1 MARGGVRVQILSEF
15 DPKGFE
21 QARKSAEGFS
31 GQMKELAKT
40 VGAAFVTREV
50 VNFAKSAVS
59 AASDLGE
66 SINAVNVTFGE
77 ASAGILALG
86 ENAATA
92 VGLSNREFNAFAVQF
107 AGFTQQIAGA
117 GGDVVAVTDDLTQ
130 RIADFA
136 SVMNLDVAEAA
147 QVFQSTLAGEQES
160 IRRFGIDMSAAA
172 VEAHALATGL
182 VSSKS
187 EMTEAIKVQA
197 RYSLLMQ
204 STNKVAGDFA
214 NTSDSLANQQRI
226 LAAEMDDAKA
236 TIGQAMIP
244 ALEGIMNVV
253 IPLVEAFSAL
263 PEGMQQVIAVA
274 AIATVGFASLSK
286 SIQGLGVAAST
297 ANKALGAIG
306 LVLGAAATVYTLYTG
321 NKAQAVATTN
331 DFIDALRLEG
341 EEQRKAIEA
350 LALSNDT
357 VGDAIKGLEALGL
370 TTRDLER
377 FVTDGTGALGDY
389 VDIVEEHAYQN
400 GNAQQKQ
407 GLFNAALGEAHGL
420 TEEQIGFVQTLAE
433 ETSRLRSQQEREID
447 TLNAT
452 ETVTQN
458 VTAAYGHYAESMQ
471 VTQESLQGVK
481 DAIDEVN
488 AARQAEQDA
497 LFGTIGALVQAGE
510 AAGYSTEQTREL
522 VAALGYL
529 DGLSIEAQIEL
540 GLVSDVEQALIT
552 IDAMILTIQAGVRA
566 MGGDAKDVVAST
578 RELVE
583 LRNELRRIANAPATG
598 GGGGGGGGGG
608 FVPLPEIEEVENE
621 FDQFADEVVRY
632 ANNLMD
638 RDFAQKLFEGSRQSI
653 TDVWLDLI
661 DELPKMGAEAADYT
675 LSAALGVMA
684 PKFQQ
689 LMALADVRDELQ
701 SQLEGIREVRD
712 AAAAL
717 FTTGL
722 EAETGTK
729 ASDLKEQ
736 MRSRVTMARRFVMH
750 LRKLQDMGFP
760 ASIIG
765 DVVNAGIID
774 GGTMARELAK
784 FSPEDVALLQSQVSE
799 LEGLR
804 DYTSD
809 LVGELLGEG
818 EVERALGDTNVEM
831 QRLADAIQ
839 FDLYDAF
846 SAFLTGLGGEIDRLG
861 APAGVAGL
869 PSPFAAPRG
878 QAQKVEVNVH
888 MPAGSNGEDVVREV
902 RKYARNTGVLPIPVT
917 DKVRT

>member
-31 GQMKELAKT
+31 GQMRELAKT

-92 VGLSNREFNAFAVQF
+92 VGLSQREFNAFAVQF
-107 AGFTQQIAGA
+107 SGFTQQIAGA
-117 GGDVVAVTDDLTQ
+117 GGDIAAVTDDLTT

-136 SVMNLDVAEAA
+136 SVMNMDVPEAA
-147 QVFQSTLAGEQES
+147 QVFQSALAGETEP

-244 ALEGIMNVV
+244 ALEGLMNVV

-263 PEGMQQVIAVA
+263 PEGMQQVIAVGA
-274 AIATVGFASLSK
+274 LATVGFASLSK

-306 LVLGAAATVYTLYTG
+306 LVLGAAATIYTLYTG

-331 DFIDALRLEG
+331 DFIAALRLEG

-420 TEEQIGFVQTLAE
+420 TDEQIGFVRTLAE

-452 ETVTQN
+452 DSVMQQVN
-458 VTAAYGHYAESMQ
+458 IAYGHYAEGLQ
-471 VTQESLQGVK
+471 VTQESLQRVK

-497 LFGTIGALVQAGE
+497 LYGTISGLVQAGE

-529 DGLSIEAQIEL
+529 DGLSVEAQIEL

-566 MGGDAKDVVAST
+566 MGGDARDVVAST

-583 LRNELRRIANAPATG
+583 LRNELRRVANAPATG
-598 GGGGGGGGGG
+598 GGGGGFGGG
-608 FVPLPEIEEVENE
+608 FTPDIDTVENE
-621 FDQFADEVVRY
+621 FDLFVEQVVSYGNRV
-632 ANNLMD
+632 LSD
-638 RDFAQKLFEGSRQSI
+638 DFAEALFAGSAESIADTFDSVMMELGALAEGTVDASFDR
-653 TDVWLDLI
+653 LI
-661 DELPKMGAEAADYT
+661 DQLSHKFRDMVELANLRE
-675 LSAALGVMA
+675 
-684 PKFQQ
+684 
-689 LMALADVRDELQ
+689 ELQ
-701 SQLEGIREVRD
+701 AQLEGIREVQR
-712 AAAAL
+712 AAEGL

-722 EAETGTK
+722 ELQGADGL
-729 ASDLKEQ
+729 SLYEQ
-736 MRSRVTMARRFVMH
+736 MTQRVQQARGFVQNI
-750 LRKLQDMGFP
+750 RKLEGMGFP
-760 ASIIG
+760 SSIIA
-765 DVVNAGIID
+765 DVVNAGLVD
-774 GGTMARELAK
+774 GAAMAAELARFTPSQVRTFTSQMRELQQLRGEAGEIVGGLLGAPQVQEALSATDTAMRDLTEAIQTDLANGINT
-784 FSPEDVALLQSQVSE
+784 FLSGLGAEVDRLTNPTSNQYIVTPNQFVREGVNVTVNAGVGTDGVAVGRQIVQILNEYSASGGARLV
-799 LEGLR
+799 
-804 DYTSD
+804 SD
-809 LVGELLGEG
+809 LVGG
-818 EVERALGDTNVEM
+818 
-831 QRLADAIQ
+831 
-839 FDLYDAF
+839 
-846 SAFLTGLGGEIDRLG
+846 
-861 APAGVAGL
+861 
-869 PSPFAAPRG
+869 
-878 QAQKVEVNVH
+878 
-888 MPAGSNGEDVVREV
+888 
-902 RKYARNTGVLPIPVT
+902 
-917 DKVRT
+917 

>member
-31 GQMKELAKT
+31 GQMRELAKT

-92 VGLSNREFNAFAVQF
+92 VGLSQREFNAFAVQF
-107 AGFTQQIAGA
+107 SGFTQQIAGA
-117 GGDVVAVTDDLTQ
+117 GGDIAAVTDDLTT

-136 SVMNLDVAEAA
+136 SVMNMDVPEAA
-147 QVFQSTLAGEQES
+147 QVFQSALAGETEP

-244 ALEGIMNVV
+244 ALEGLMNVV

-263 PEGMQQVIAVA
+263 PEGMQQVIAVGA
-274 AIATVGFASLSK
+274 LATVGFASLSK

-306 LVLGAAATVYTLYTG
+306 LVLGAAATIYTLYTG

-331 DFIDALRLEG
+331 DFIAALRLEG

-370 TTRDLER
+370 TTRDLEK

-420 TEEQIGFVQTLAE
+420 TDEQIGFVRTLAE

-452 ETVTQN
+452 DSVMQQVN
-458 VTAAYGHYAESMQ
+458 IAYGHYAEGLQ
-471 VTQESLQGVK
+471 VTQESLQRVK

-497 LFGTIGALVQAGE
+497 LYGTISGLVQAGE

-529 DGLSIEAQIEL
+529 DGLSVEAQIEL

-566 MGGDAKDVVAST
+566 MGGDARDVVAST

-583 LRNELRRIANAPATG
+583 LRNELRRVANAPATG
-598 GGGGGGGGGG
+598 GGGGGFGGG
-608 FVPLPEIEEVENE
+608 FTPDIDTVENE
-621 FDQFADEVVRY
+621 FDLFVEQVVSYGNRV
-632 ANNLMD
+632 LSD
-638 RDFAQKLFEGSRQSI
+638 DFAEALFAGSAESIADTFDSVMMELGALAEGTVDASFDR
-653 TDVWLDLI
+653 LI
-661 DELPKMGAEAADYT
+661 DQLSHKFRDMVELANLRE
-675 LSAALGVMA
+675 
-684 PKFQQ
+684 
-689 LMALADVRDELQ
+689 ELQ
-701 SQLEGIREVRD
+701 AQLEGIREVQR
-712 AAAAL
+712 AAEGL

-722 EAETGTK
+722 ELQGADGL
-729 ASDLKEQ
+729 SLYEQ
-736 MRSRVTMARRFVMH
+736 MTQRVQQARGFVQNI
-750 LRKLQDMGFP
+750 RKLEGMGFP
-760 ASIIG
+760 SSIIA
-765 DVVNAGIID
+765 DVVNAGLVD
-774 GGTMARELAK
+774 GAAMAAELARFTPSQVRTFTSQMRELQQLRGEAGEIVGGLLGAPQVQEALSATDAAMRDLTEAIQTDLANGINT
-784 FSPEDVALLQSQVSE
+784 FLSGLGAEVDRLTNPTSNQYIVTPNQFVREGVNVTVNAGVGTDGVAVGRQIVQILNEYSASGGARLV
-799 LEGLR
+799 
-804 DYTSD
+804 SD
-809 LVGELLGEG
+809 LVGG
-818 EVERALGDTNVEM
+818 
-831 QRLADAIQ
+831 
-839 FDLYDAF
+839 
-846 SAFLTGLGGEIDRLG
+846 
-861 APAGVAGL
+861 
-869 PSPFAAPRG
+869 
-878 QAQKVEVNVH
+878 
-888 MPAGSNGEDVVREV
+888 
-902 RKYARNTGVLPIPVT
+902 
-917 DKVRT
+917 

>member
-31 GQMKELAKT
+31 GQMRELAKT

-92 VGLSNREFNAFAVQF
+92 VGLSQREFNAFAVQF
-107 AGFTQQIAGA
+107 SGFTQQIAGA
-117 GGDVVAVTDDLTQ
+117 GGDIAAVTDDLTT

-136 SVMNLDVAEAA
+136 SVMNMDVPEAA
-147 QVFQSTLAGEQES
+147 QVFQSALAGETEP

-244 ALEGIMNVV
+244 ALEGLMNVV

-263 PEGMQQVIAVA
+263 PEGMQQVIAVGA
-274 AIATVGFASLSK
+274 LATVGFASLSK

-306 LVLGAAATVYTLYTG
+306 LVLGAAATIYTLYTG

-331 DFIDALRLEG
+331 DFIAALRLEG

-370 TTRDLER
+370 TTRDLEK

-400 GNAQQKQ
+400 GNAQIKQ

-452 ETVTQN
+452 DSVMQQVN
-458 VTAAYGHYAESMQ
+458 IAYGHYAEGLQ
-471 VTQESLQGVK
+471 VTQESLQRVK

-497 LFGTIGALVQAGE
+497 LYGTISGLVQAGE

-529 DGLSIEAQIEL
+529 DGLSVEAQIEL

-566 MGGDAKDVVAST
+566 MGGDARDVVAST

-583 LRNELRRIANAPATG
+583 LRNELRRVANAPATG
-598 GGGGGGGGGG
+598 GGGGGFGGG
-608 FVPLPEIEEVENE
+608 FTPDIDTVENE
-621 FDQFADEVVRY
+621 FDLFVEQVVSYGNRV
-632 ANNLMD
+632 LSD
-638 RDFAQKLFEGSRQSI
+638 DFAEALFAGSAESIADTFDSVMMELGALAEGTVDASFDR
-653 TDVWLDLI
+653 LI
-661 DELPKMGAEAADYT
+661 DQLSHKFRDMVELANLRE
-675 LSAALGVMA
+675 
-684 PKFQQ
+684 
-689 LMALADVRDELQ
+689 ELQ
-701 SQLEGIREVRD
+701 AQLEGIREVQR
-712 AAAAL
+712 AAEGL

-722 EAETGTK
+722 ELQGADGL
-729 ASDLKEQ
+729 SLYEQ
-736 MRSRVTMARRFVMH
+736 MTQRVQQARGFVQNI
-750 LRKLQDMGFP
+750 RKLEGMGFP
-760 ASIIG
+760 SSIIA
-765 DVVNAGIID
+765 DVVNAGLVD
-774 GGTMARELAK
+774 GAAMAAELARFTPSQVRTFTSQMRELQQLRGEAGEIVGGLLGAPQVQEALSATDTAMRDLTEAIQTDLANGINT
-784 FSPEDVALLQSQVSE
+784 FLSGLGAEVDRLTNPTSNQYIVTPNQFVREGVNVTVNAGVGTDGVAVGRQIVQILNEYSASGGARLV
-799 LEGLR
+799 
-804 DYTSD
+804 SD
-809 LVGELLGEG
+809 LVGG
-818 EVERALGDTNVEM
+818 
-831 QRLADAIQ
+831 
-839 FDLYDAF
+839 
-846 SAFLTGLGGEIDRLG
+846 
-861 APAGVAGL
+861 
-869 PSPFAAPRG
+869 
-878 QAQKVEVNVH
+878 
-888 MPAGSNGEDVVREV
+888 
-902 RKYARNTGVLPIPVT
+902 
-917 DKVRT
+917 

>member
-1 MARGGVRVQILSEF
+1 MAKGGVRIQILGEF
-15 DPKGFE
+15 NPKGFDE
-21 QARKSAEGFS
+21 AQKAAEGLS
-31 GQMKELAKT
+31 GEMKTLAKT
-40 VGAAFVTREV
+40 IGGFFAARQV
-50 VNFAKSAVS
+50 VNFAKGAVD

-66 SINAVNVTFGE
+66 SINAVNVTFGD

-86 ENAATA
+86 EDAATA
-92 VGLSNREFNAFAVQF
+92 VGLSQREFNAFAVQF
-107 AGFTQQIAGA
+107 SGFTQQIAGA
-117 GGDVVAVTDDLTQ
+117 GGDIAAVTDDLTT

-136 SVMNLDVAEAA
+136 SVMNMDIPEAA
-147 QVFQSTLAGEQES
+147 QVFQSALAGETEP
-160 IRRFGIDMSAAA
+160 IRKFGIDMSAAA

-197 RYSLLMQ
+197 RYSLLME

-236 TIGQAMIP
+236 TIGQAFIP
-244 ALEGIMNVV
+244 ALEGIMNVA

-306 LVLGAAATVYTLYTG
+306 LVLGAAATIYTLYTG
-321 NKAQAVATTN
+321 NKAKAVATTN
-331 DFIDALRLEG
+331 DFIAALRLEG

-370 TTRDLER
+370 TTRDLEK

-452 ETVTQN
+452 DSVMQQVN
-458 VTAAYGHYAESMQ
+458 IAYGHYAEGLQ
-471 VTQESLQGVK
+471 VTQESLQRVK

-497 LFGTIGALVQAGE
+497 LYGTIGGLVQAGE
-510 AAGYSTEQTREL
+510 AAGYSTAQTREL

-529 DGLSIEAQIEL
+529 DGLSVEAQIEL

-583 LRNELRRIANAPATG
+583 LRNELRRVANAPATS
-598 GGGGGGGGGG
+598 GGGGGGGG
-608 FVPLPEIEEVENE
+608 FVPPIEQVENE

-638 RDFAQKLFEGSRQSI
+638 RDFAQKLFEGSRKSI
-653 TDVWLDLI
+653 TDVWVDLI
-661 DELPKMGAEAADYT
+661 DELPKMAAEAADTT
-675 LSAALGVMA
+675 LSTALGVMA

-689 LMALADVRDELQ
+689 LMALADVRDELR
-701 SQLEGIREVRD
+701 SQLDGIREVRD

-722 EAETGTK
+722 EAETGTT

-750 LRKLQDMGFP
+750 LHRLKGMGFP

-774 GGTMARELAK
+774 GGAMAKELAK

-799 LEGLR
+799 LEFLR
-804 DYTSD
+804 DYTSG
-809 LVGELLGEG
+809 LVGDLLGEG

-878 QAQKVEVNVH
+878 QAQKVEVHVH

>member
-31 GQMKELAKT
+31 GQMRELAKT

-92 VGLSNREFNAFAVQF
+92 VGLSQREFNAFAVQF
-107 AGFTQQIAGA
+107 SGFTQQIAGA
-117 GGDVVAVTDDLTQ
+117 GGDIAAVTDDLTT

-136 SVMNLDVAEAA
+136 SVMNMDVPEAA
-147 QVFQSTLAGEQES
+147 QVFQSALAGETEP

-244 ALEGIMNVV
+244 ALEGLMNVV

-263 PEGMQQVIAVA
+263 PEGMQQVIAVGA
-274 AIATVGFASLSK
+274 LATVGFASLSK

-306 LVLGAAATVYTLYTG
+306 LVLGAAATIYTLYTG

-331 DFIDALRLEG
+331 DFIAALRLEG

-370 TTRDLER
+370 TTRDLEK

-420 TEEQIGFVQTLAE
+420 TDEQIGFVRTLAE

-452 ETVTQN
+452 DSVMQQVN
-458 VTAAYGHYAESMQ
+458 IAYGHYAEGLQ
-471 VTQESLQGVK
+471 VTQESLQRVK

-497 LFGTIGALVQAGE
+497 LYGTISGLVQAGE

-529 DGLSIEAQIEL
+529 DGLSVEAQIEL

-566 MGGDAKDVVAST
+566 MGGDARDVVAST

-583 LRNELRRIANAPATG
+583 LRNELRRVANAPATG
-598 GGGGGGGGGG
+598 GGGGGFGGG
-608 FVPLPEIEEVENE
+608 FTPDIDTVENE
-621 FDQFADEVVRY
+621 FDLFVEQVVSYGNRV
-632 ANNLMD
+632 LSD
-638 RDFAQKLFEGSRQSI
+638 DFAEALFAGSAESIADTFDSVMMELGALAEGTVDASFDR
-653 TDVWLDLI
+653 LI
-661 DELPKMGAEAADYT
+661 DQLSHKFRDMVELANLRE
-675 LSAALGVMA
+675 
-684 PKFQQ
+684 
-689 LMALADVRDELQ
+689 ELQ
-701 SQLEGIREVRD
+701 AQLEGIREVQR
-712 AAAAL
+712 AAEGL

-722 EAETGTK
+722 ELQGADGL
-729 ASDLKEQ
+729 SLYEQ
-736 MRSRVTMARRFVMH
+736 MTQRVQQARGFVQNI
-750 LRKLQDMGFP
+750 RKLEGMGFP
-760 ASIIG
+760 SSIIA
-765 DVVNAGIID
+765 DVVNAGLVD
-774 GGTMARELAK
+774 GAAMAAELARFTPSQVRTFTSQMRELQQLRGEAGEIVGGLLGAPQVQEALSATDTAMRDLTEAIQTDLANGINT
-784 FSPEDVALLQSQVSE
+784 FLSGLGAEVDRLTNPTANQYIVTPNQFVREGVNVTVNAGVGTDGVAVGRQIVQILNEYSASGGARLV
-799 LEGLR
+799 
-804 DYTSD
+804 SD
-809 LVGELLGEG
+809 LVGG
-818 EVERALGDTNVEM
+818 
-831 QRLADAIQ
+831 
-839 FDLYDAF
+839 
-846 SAFLTGLGGEIDRLG
+846 
-861 APAGVAGL
+861 
-869 PSPFAAPRG
+869 
-878 QAQKVEVNVH
+878 
-888 MPAGSNGEDVVREV
+888 
-902 RKYARNTGVLPIPVT
+902 
-917 DKVRT
+917 

>member
-86 ENAATA
+86 ENASTA
-92 VGLSNREFNAFAVQF
+92 VGLSQREFNAFAVQF
-107 AGFTQQIAGA
+107 SGFTQQIAGA
-117 GGDVVAVTDDLTQ
+117 GGDIAAVTDDLTT

-136 SVMNLDVAEAA
+136 SVMNMDVPEAA
-147 QVFQSTLAGEQES
+147 QVFRSALAGETEP

-172 VEAHALATGL
+172 VEAHALATGMIA
-182 VSSKS
+182 SKS

-244 ALEGIMNVV
+244 ALEGLMNVV

-263 PEGMQQVIAVA
+263 PEGMQQVIAVGA
-274 AIATVGFASLSK
+274 LATVGFASLSK

-306 LVLGAAATVYTLYTG
+306 LVLGAAATIYTLYTG
-321 NKAQAVATTN
+321 NKAQAVQTTN
-331 DFIDALRLEG
+331 DFIAALRLEG

-350 LALSNDT
+350 LALSDEA
-357 VGDAIKGLEALGL
+357 VGDSIKGLEALGL
-370 TTRDLER
+370 TTRDLEK

-407 GLFNAALGEAHGL
+407 GMFNAALGEAHGL
-420 TEEQIGFVQTLAE
+420 TEEQIKFVQTLAE

-452 ETVTQN
+452 DSVMQQVN
-458 VTAAYGHYAESMQ
+458 IAYGHYAEGLQ
-471 VTQESLQGVK
+471 VTQESLQRVK

-488 AARQAEQDA
+488 AARQVEAQQLFDTAEAIVFAAETAGYGIQQ
-497 LFGTIGALVQAGE
+497 TNALVD
-510 AAGYSTEQTREL
+510 S
-522 VAALGYL
+522 LGVL
-529 DGLSIEAQIEL
+529 DGLTTEVKIEL
-540 GLVSDVEQALIT
+540 GLLTEFEEAIHVIDGVIQAQQRLILATGGTQFAATMATLALI
-552 IDAMILTIQAGVRA
+552 DL
-566 MGGDAKDVVAST
+566 K
-578 RELVE
+578 
-583 LRNELRRIANAPATG
+583 NELIALSREEPPSTG
-598 GGGGGGGGGG
+598 GGGGFGGG
-608 FVPLPEIEEVENE
+608 FVPDADTVENE
-621 FDQFADEVVRY
+621 FDMFVQQVVSYGNR
-632 ANNLMD
+632 LLSD
-638 RDFAQKLFEGSRQSI
+638 DFAEALFAGSAESI
-653 TDVWLDLI
+653 ADTFDSVMM
-661 DELPKMGAEAADYT
+661 EL
-675 LSAALGVMA
+675 AALAEGTVDA
-684 PKFQQ
+684 TFDGLINQLSRKFQD
-689 LMALADVRDELQ
+689 MVVLANLREELQ
-701 SQLEGIREVRD
+701 AQLDGIREVQQ
-712 AAAAL
+712 AAQEL

-722 EAETGTK
+722 EPTDDIRGMLSE
-729 ASDLKEQ
+729 
-736 MRSRVTMARRFVMH
+736 RVGQARKFVANV
-750 LRKLQDMGFP
+750 RKLQGMGFP
-760 ASIIG
+760 AAIIS
-765 DVVNAGIID
+765 DVINAGLIDGAAMAQQLASFSPEEVISLTADVRELEELRAEAGQIVGGLLGAPQVQEALSATDTAMRDLAEAIQTDLADGINTFLSGLGAEVDRLTNPTANPYIVTPNQSVREGITVNVNAGVGTD
-774 GGTMARELAK
+774 GVAVGRQIVQILNEYSASGGARL
-784 FSPEDVALLQSQVSE
+784 V
-799 LEGLR
+799 
-804 DYTSD
+804 SD
-809 LVGELLGEG
+809 LVGG
-818 EVERALGDTNVEM
+818 
-831 QRLADAIQ
+831 
-839 FDLYDAF
+839 
-846 SAFLTGLGGEIDRLG
+846 
-861 APAGVAGL
+861 
-869 PSPFAAPRG
+869 
-878 QAQKVEVNVH
+878 
-888 MPAGSNGEDVVREV
+888 
-902 RKYARNTGVLPIPVT
+902 
-917 DKVRT
+917 

>member
-31 GQMKELAKT
+31 GQMRELAKT

-92 VGLSNREFNAFAVQF
+92 VGLSQREFNAFAVQF
-107 AGFTQQIAGA
+107 SGFTQQIAGA
-117 GGDVVAVTDDLTQ
+117 GGDIAAVTDDLTT

-136 SVMNLDVAEAA
+136 SVMNMDVPEAA
-147 QVFQSTLAGEQES
+147 QVFQSALAGETEP

-244 ALEGIMNVV
+244 ALEGLMNVV

-263 PEGMQQVIAVA
+263 PEGMQQVIAVGA
-274 AIATVGFASLSK
+274 LATVGFASLSK

-306 LVLGAAATVYTLYTG
+306 LVLGAAATIYTLYTG

-331 DFIDALRLEG
+331 DFIAALRLEG

-370 TTRDLER
+370 TTRDLEK

-420 TEEQIGFVQTLAE
+420 TDEQIGFVRTLAE

-452 ETVTQN
+452 DSVMQQVN
-458 VTAAYGHYAESMQ
+458 IAYGHYAEGLQ
-471 VTQESLQGVK
+471 VTQESLQRVK

-497 LFGTIGALVQAGE
+497 LYGTISGLVQAGE

-529 DGLSIEAQIEL
+529 DGLSVEAQIEL

-566 MGGDAKDVVAST
+566 MGGDARDVVAST

-583 LRNELRRIANAPATG
+583 LRNELRRVANAPATG
-598 GGGGGGGGGG
+598 GGGGGFGGG
-608 FVPLPEIEEVENE
+608 FTPDIDTVENE
-621 FDQFADEVVRY
+621 FDLFVEQVVSYGNRV
-632 ANNLMD
+632 LSD
-638 RDFAQKLFEGSRQSI
+638 DFAEALFAGSAESIADTFDSVMMELGALAEGTVDASFDR
-653 TDVWLDLI
+653 LI
-661 DELPKMGAEAADYT
+661 DQLSHKFRDMVELANLRE
-675 LSAALGVMA
+675 
-684 PKFQQ
+684 
-689 LMALADVRDELQ
+689 ELQ
-701 SQLEGIREVRD
+701 AQLEGIREVQR
-712 AAAAL
+712 AAEGL

-722 EAETGTK
+722 ELQGADGL
-729 ASDLKEQ
+729 SLYEQ
-736 MRSRVTMARRFVMH
+736 MTQRVQQARGFVQNI
-750 LRKLQDMGFP
+750 RKLEGMGFP
-760 ASIIG
+760 SSIIA
-765 DVVNAGIID
+765 DVVNAGLVD
-774 GGTMARELAK
+774 GAAMAAELARFTPSQVRTFTSQMRELQQLRGEAGEIVGGLLGAPQVQEALSATDTAMRDLTEAIQTDLANGINT
-784 FSPEDVALLQSQVSE
+784 FLSGLGAEVDRLTNPTSNQYIVTPNQFVREGVNVTVNAGVGTDGVAVGRQIVQILNEYSASGGARLV
-799 LEGLR
+799 
-804 DYTSD
+804 SD
-809 LVGELLGEG
+809 LVGG
-818 EVERALGDTNVEM
+818 
-831 QRLADAIQ
+831 
-839 FDLYDAF
+839 
-846 SAFLTGLGGEIDRLG
+846 
-861 APAGVAGL
+861 
-869 PSPFAAPRG
+869 
-878 QAQKVEVNVH
+878 
-888 MPAGSNGEDVVREV
+888 
-902 RKYARNTGVLPIPVT
+902 
-917 DKVRT
+917 

>member
-31 GQMKELAKT
+31 GQMRELAKT

-92 VGLSNREFNAFAVQF
+92 VGLSQREFNAFAVQF
-107 AGFTQQIAGA
+107 SGFTQQIAGA
-117 GGDVVAVTDDLTQ
+117 GGDIAAVTDDLTT

-136 SVMNLDVAEAA
+136 SVMNMDVPEAA
-147 QVFQSTLAGEQES
+147 QVFQSALAGETEP

-244 ALEGIMNVV
+244 ALEGLMNVV

-263 PEGMQQVIAVA
+263 PEGMQQVIAVGA
-274 AIATVGFASLSK
+274 LATVGFASLSK

-306 LVLGAAATVYTLYTG
+306 LVLGAAATIYTLYTG

-331 DFIDALRLEG
+331 DFIAALRLEG

-370 TTRDLER
+370 TTRDLEK

-420 TEEQIGFVQTLAE
+420 TDEQIGFVRTLAE

-452 ETVTQN
+452 DSVMQQVN
-458 VTAAYGHYAESMQ
+458 IAYGHYAEGLQ
-471 VTQESLQGVK
+471 VTQESLQRVK

-497 LFGTIGALVQAGE
+497 LYGTISGLVQAGE

-529 DGLSIEAQIEL
+529 DGLSVEAQIEL

-566 MGGDAKDVVAST
+566 MGGDARDVVAST

-583 LRNELRRIANAPATG
+583 LRNELRRVANAPATG
-598 GGGGGGGGGG
+598 GGGGGFGGG
-608 FVPLPEIEEVENE
+608 FTPDIDTVENE
-621 FDQFADEVVRY
+621 FDLFVEQVVSYGNRV
-632 ANNLMD
+632 LSD
-638 RDFAQKLFEGSRQSI
+638 DFAEALFAGSAESIADTFDSVMMELGALAEGTVDASFDR
-653 TDVWLDLI
+653 LI
-661 DELPKMGAEAADYT
+661 DQLSHKFRDMVELANLRE
-675 LSAALGVMA
+675 
-684 PKFQQ
+684 
-689 LMALADVRDELQ
+689 ELQ
-701 SQLEGIREVRD
+701 AQLEGIREVQR
-712 AAAAL
+712 AAEGL

-722 EAETGTK
+722 ELQGADGL
-729 ASDLKEQ
+729 SLYEQ
-736 MRSRVTMARRFVMH
+736 MTQRVQQARGFVQNI
-750 LRKLQDMGFP
+750 RKLEGMGFP
-760 ASIIG
+760 SSIIA
-765 DVVNAGIID
+765 DVVNAGLVD
-774 GGTMARELAK
+774 GAAMAAELARFTPSQVRTFTSQMRELQQLRGEAGEIVGGLLGAPQVQEALSATDAAMRDLTEAIQTDLANGINT
-784 FSPEDVALLQSQVSE
+784 FLSGLGAEVDRLTNPTANQYIVTPNQFVREGVNVTVNAGVGTDGVAVGRQIVQILNEYSASGGARLV
-799 LEGLR
+799 
-804 DYTSD
+804 SD
-809 LVGELLGEG
+809 LVGG
-818 EVERALGDTNVEM
+818 
-831 QRLADAIQ
+831 
-839 FDLYDAF
+839 
-846 SAFLTGLGGEIDRLG
+846 
-861 APAGVAGL
+861 
-869 PSPFAAPRG
+869 
-878 QAQKVEVNVH
+878 
-888 MPAGSNGEDVVREV
+888 
-902 RKYARNTGVLPIPVT
+902 
-917 DKVRT
+917 